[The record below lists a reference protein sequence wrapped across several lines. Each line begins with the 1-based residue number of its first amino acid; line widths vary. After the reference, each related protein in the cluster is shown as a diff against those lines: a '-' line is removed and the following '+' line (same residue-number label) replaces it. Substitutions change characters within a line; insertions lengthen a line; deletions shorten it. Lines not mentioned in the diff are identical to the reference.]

1 VLPPAD
7 FVPFAERTGL
17 GRTLSS
23 YVLAEAVAELARLA
37 GEERAPERISVNLSM
52 VDLLDVQLPDEVE
65 RLLGA
70 AGVPPQ
76 RLELEITEGVIM
88 ADPVRVRSVLERL
101 RALGVKLAIDDFGT
115 GYSSLAYL
123 KNLPV
128 DVLKIDRSF
137 VSGMAN
143 DPRDAAV
150 VRSTLEMARALG
162 LGVVAE
168 GVEDL
173 ETYELLRELGCDVA
187 QGYLV
192 GRPVPA
198 GELLA
203 TADAWLAGL
212 ARQAARVPAAV

>member
-1 VLPPAD
+1 M
-7 FVPFAERTGL
+7 PFAERTGL
-17 GRTLSS
+17 GRALSS
-23 YVLAEAVAELARLA
+23 FVLAEAVAELARLTDD
-37 GEERAPERISVNLSM
+37 ERAPGRISVNLSM
-52 VDLLDVQLPDEVE
+52 VDLLDLELPEEVE
-65 RLLGA
+65 RLLFE
-70 AGVPPQ
+70 AGVDAH

-137 VSGMAN
+137 VSAMVG

-150 VRSTLEMARALG
+150 VRSTLDMARALG

-168 GVEDL
+168 GVEDM
-173 ETYELLRELGCDVA
+173 ETYELLRGLGCDVA
-187 QGYLV
+187 QGYLI
-192 GRPVPA
+192 GKPVPA
-198 GELLA
+198 DELLDA
-203 TADAWLAGL
+203 ADDWLGRAPTAHV
-212 ARQAARVPAAV
+212 AAPV

>member
-1 VLPPAD
+1 
-7 FVPFAERTGL
+7 
-17 GRTLSS
+17 
-23 YVLAEAVAELARLA
+23 
-37 GEERAPERISVNLSM
+37 
-52 VDLLDVQLPDEVE
+52 
-65 RLLGA
+65 
-70 AGVPPQ
+70 
-76 RLELEITEGVIM
+76 M

>member
-37 GEERAPERISVNLSM
+37 GDERAPERISVNLSM

-70 AGVPPQ
+70 AGVPPP

-203 TADAWLAGL
+203 TADAWLAGR
-212 ARQAARVPAAV
+212 ARPAARVPAAV